1 MKSPAKKARPVA
13 LYDDPTWYK
22 DAIIYEVHLRAF
34 KDSNGDGIGDWNG
47 LTESLEYLQDLG
59 ITAIW
64 ILPFYPSPLRDGGYD
79 IAEYTGIHEAYGTL
93 RDFRRFMAEA
103 HRRGLRVIT
112 ELVLNHTSSDHAW
125 FQRARRAR
133 PHSKWRNFYVWSDDQ
148 ARYADARIIFKDY
161 ETSNWA
167 WDPIAKSYYWHRFY
181 SHQPDLNFEN
191 PDVQNA
197 LFDVVDFWCDL
208 GVDGLRLDAV
218 PYLFE
223 REGTNCENLP
233 ETHAFLK
240 TLRAHI
246 DKKWS
251 SRMLLAEA
259 NQWPV
264 DAAAY
269 FGAGDECH
277 MNFHFPLM
285 PRMFMAVELEDSF
298 PIVNILNQTPQLAE
312 NCQWATFL
320 RNHDEL
326 TLEMVTEEDRDYMV
340 QAYAQDRNARINLGI
355 RRRLAPLLK
364 VRSKIE
370 LMNVLLM
377 SLPGTPVLYYGD
389 EIGMGDNIYLGDR
402 DGVRTPMQ
410 WSADANAGFSR
421 AKPQQLYLPVI
432 IDAEFHYQAVNVETQ
447 QRNTSSL
454 LWWMKRLLALR
465 KQFKVFG
472 RGTLEFLRPDN
483 ARVIAFLREYQGTTI
498 LVVGNLSRFAQFV
511 ELDLSRYRGQSPTEL
526 WGRTRFP
533 PIGEAPYGLSLGP
546 HGYYFFLLEALAAAP
561 LETTELPTWSLSGSW
576 LSLFNPELRQRTA
589 QMLAAYFV
597 QQRLGQDKQG
607 RFESA
612 AIADLFLIPDS
623 RQTPAWS
630 DAHVY
635 VAVILNVVDASGT
648 SEKYFISIGFAA
660 ASRADELTKTASRH
674 AVARLHLHRPDA
686 ESESLAG
693 VLFDALAL
701 PGLPEILIREIAAR
715 RVLVGEYGKLQ
726 GLPTKSMKS
735 AEASLDWPVRVM
747 MSSRNSAIVHGDR
760 FVVKYFGCLEKT
772 PSVEGEVGQFFSKS
786 KSRVAV
792 PSLVG
797 TLDYRENRGD
807 SATIA
812 LVQQYIANWG
822 DAFRL
827 TQDAIER
834 YFDGLSSEDLSRDS
848 APRLPANPVGSADER
863 NAAQVI
869 GRMGAHHERTMRL
882 AVRTGELH
890 LALSRSAEDPAFA
903 PEPFTIMHQQS
914 LFQSAQNMLARTA
927 NTLRRSLSSLNER
940 ERALAAALLLQEQP
954 LTKRLS
960 AVTQHRIVVD
970 RIRCHGDFHLRQV
983 LWTGDDFV
991 IIDFEGDRHRPVSE
1005 RRYKRCPLR
1014 DIAWML
1020 HSFRNVARMTLSSG
1034 RIRPDDQWWLERWAE
1049 AFVRVMSATYVRSY
1063 LNVVEK
1069 ASFVPRAREDVALL
1083 LDFYYLEKCILDVT
1097 NDLQSRSAS
1106 FELALRE
1113 LLTQMEPTS

>member
-1 MKSPAKKARPVA
+1 MKTRLRQTRHVV

-47 LTESLEYLQDLG
+47 LTESLDYLQDLG

-79 IAEYTGIHEAYGTL
+79 IAEYTGIHEAYGSL
-93 RDFRRFMAEA
+93 RDFRRFMTEA

-112 ELVLNHTSSDHAW
+112 ELVLNHTSNDHAW

-133 PHSKWRNFYVWSDDQ
+133 QGSKWRNFYVWSDDQ
-148 ARYADARIIFKDY
+148 SRYADARIIFKDY

-181 SHQPDLNFEN
+181 SHQPDLNFDN
-191 PDVQNA
+191 PDVQEA
-197 LFDVVDFWCDL
+197 VLQVVDFWCEL

-223 REGTNCENLP
+223 RDGTNCENLP
-233 ETHAFLK
+233 ETHVFLK
-240 TLRAHI
+240 MLRAHI
-246 DKKWS
+246 DKTWN

-259 NQWPV
+259 NQWPI

-298 PIVNILNQTPQLAE
+298 PIVNILNQTPVLSE

-326 TLEMVTEEDRDYMV
+326 TLEMVTDEDRDYMV
-340 QAYAQDRNARINLGI
+340 RAYAQDRNARINLGI

-370 LMNVLLM
+370 LLNVLLM

-447 QRNTSSL
+447 QRNTASL

-465 KQFKVFG
+465 KQFHVFG
-472 RGTLEFLRPDN
+472 RGTLEFLHPDN
-483 ARVIAFLREYQGTTI
+483 GRVIAFLREYQGTII

-511 ELDLSRYRGQSPTEL
+511 ELDLTRYRGRSPVEL

-533 PIGEAPYGLSLGP
+533 IVGETLYGLSLGP
-546 HGYYFFLLEALAAAP
+546 HGYYWFHLEMLVASTP
-561 LETTELPTWSLSGSW
+561 EPSERPTFSLPNSW
-576 LSLFNPELRQRTA
+576 LSLFDSEQQVMTART
-589 QMLAAYFV
+589 LAAYFLY
-597 QQRLGQDKQG
+597 QRLGQKKQKVI
-607 RFESA
+607 ESA
-612 AIADLFLIPDS
+612 SIIDIFPIPDPH
-623 RQTPAWS
+623 QAPAWN

-635 VAVILNVVDASGT
+635 VAVILEVTDISGNT
-648 SEKYFISIGFAA
+648 ERYFLALGFASS
-660 ASRADELTKTASRH
+660 SRADELTKNAQSLI
-674 AVARLHLHRPDA
+674 VARLHIQRANLEN
-686 ESESLAG
+686 ESVSG

-701 PGLPEILIREIAAR
+701 PGLPEVLLQQIAAR
-715 RVLVGEYGKLQ
+715 KSIVGERGKLQ
-726 GLPTKSMKS
+726 GLPMKLMKS
-735 AEASLDWPVRVM
+735 AITSRDWPVRVV
-747 MSSRNSAIVHGDR
+747 MSHRNTAIIHGDR
-760 FVVKYFGCLEKT
+760 LVVKYFGRVEEG
-772 PSVEGEVGQFFSKS
+772 PSVEREVGRFFSKCGGQ
-786 KSRVAV
+786 VAV
-792 PSLVG
+792 PPLAG
-797 TLDYRENRGD
+797 MMDYREHNGA
-807 SATIA
+807 STTIA
-812 LVQQYIANWG
+812 LVHHYVANWG
-822 DAFRL
+822 DAFQL

-834 YFDGLSSEDLSRDS
+834 YFDRLLGEDT
-848 APRLPANPVGSADER
+848 PRRAVPQLPTSFLDPELER
-863 NAAQVI
+863 NCAAI
-869 GRMGAHHERTMRL
+869 IEIIGAHHDRTIRL
-882 AVRTGELH
+882 AVRTAELH
-890 LALSRSAEDPAFA
+890 LALATSRDDPAFA
-903 PEPFTIMHQQS
+903 PEALTLMHQQS
-914 LFQSAQNMLARTA
+914 LFQSAQNMLARTV
-927 NTLRRSLSSLNER
+927 NTIRRSLSNFNER
-940 ERALAAALLLQEQP
+940 ERALAAAVIMQEQAM
-954 LTKRLS
+954 TKRLS
-960 AVTQHRIVVD
+960 MITHHRIAAE
-970 RIRCHGDFHLRQV
+970 RIRCHGDFYLQQV

-991 IIDFEGDRHRPVSE
+991 IIDFEGDRHRPLSE
-1005 RRYKRCPLR
+1005 RRYKRNPLR

-1020 HSFRNVARMTLSSG
+1020 QSFHDVARKTLLRG
-1034 RIRPDDQWWLERWAE
+1034 RIRPDDQWWLESWTD
-1049 AFVRVMSATYVRSY
+1049 AFVRVMSAVYVRRY
-1063 LNVVEK
+1063 VNVVEN
-1069 ASFVPRAREDVALL
+1069 APFIPRAPEDIALL
-1083 LDFYYLEKCILDVT
+1083 LDFYRLEKCILDVA
-1097 NDLQSRSAS
+1097 NGLEERSPQ
-1106 FELALRE
+1106 FEFALRE
-1113 LLTQMEPTS
+1113 LLARMEPQP

>member
-1 MKSPAKKARPVA
+1 MKSRSSHKRHVV

-47 LTESLEYLQDLG
+47 LTDSLDYLQDLG

-93 RDFRRFMAEA
+93 RDFRHFMTEA

-112 ELVLNHTSSDHAW
+112 ELVLNHTSNDHAW

-133 PHSKWRNFYVWSDDQ
+133 DGSKWRSFYVWSDDQ

-167 WDPIAKSYYWHRFY
+167 WDPVAKSYYWHRFY
-181 SHQPDLNFEN
+181 SHQPDLNFDN
-191 PDVQNA
+191 PDVRNA
-197 LFDVVDFWCDL
+197 MLQVVDFWCAL

-233 ETHAFLK
+233 ETHGFLRM
-240 TLRAHI
+240 LRAHI
-246 DKKWS
+246 DENWK

-259 NQWPV
+259 NQWPI

-298 PIVNILNQTPQLAE
+298 PIVNILNQTPKLAE
-312 NCQWATFL
+312 SCQWATFL

-326 TLEMVTEEDRDYMV
+326 TLEMVTDEDRDYMV
-340 QAYAQDRNARINLGI
+340 RAYAQDRNARINLGI

-447 QRNTSSL
+447 QRNTESL

-465 KQFKVFG
+465 KQFQVFG
-472 RGTLEFLRPDN
+472 RGTLEFLHPDN
-483 ARVIAFLREYQGTTI
+483 GRVIAFLREYQGTVI

-511 ELDLSRYRGQSPTEL
+511 ELDLSRYRGRALVEL

-533 PIGEAPYGLSLGP
+533 SIGENPYGLSLGS
-546 HGYYFFLLEALAAAP
+546 HGYYWFHLEP
-561 LETTELPTWSLSGSW
+561 VETSATEMSELPNVSLPDSW
-576 LSLFNPELRQRTA
+576 LSLFDFEQRRRTA
-589 QMLAAYFV
+589 QILASYFLY
-597 QQRLGQDKQG
+597 QRSGQKKQKMI
-607 RFESA
+607 ESA
-612 AIADLFLIPDS
+612 AIVDIFPIPDP
-623 RQTPAWS
+623 RQSAVPS
-630 DAHVY
+630 DAHIY
-635 VAVILNVVDASGT
+635 VATILQVTDAFGRV
-648 SEKYFISIGFAA
+648 EKYFLALGFAGPT
-660 ASRADELTKTASRH
+660 RADELAKNAQQH
-674 AVARLHLHRPDA
+674 LVARLHVQRA
-686 ESESLAG
+686 ERNEEPVSG
-693 VLFDALAL
+693 VVFDALAL
-701 PGLPEILIREIAAR
+701 PGLPEIMIQQIAAR
-715 RVLVGEYGKLQ
+715 KYIVGEHGRLQ
-726 GLPTKSMKS
+726 GWPLKSMKS
-735 AEASLDWPVRVM
+735 AITSVDWPVRVVK
-747 MSSRNSAIVHGDR
+747 SNRNTAIVHGDR
-760 FVVKYFGCLEKT
+760 FVVKYFGRLEDG
-772 PSVEGEVGQFFSKS
+772 PSVEREVGRFLTRSN
-786 KSRVAV
+786 RNVAV
-792 PSLVG
+792 PRLAG
-797 TLDYRENRGD
+797 TIDYREHRGA
-807 SATIA
+807 STTVA
-812 LVQQYIANWG
+812 LVHHYIANWG
-822 DAFRL
+822 DAFQL

-834 YFDGLSSEDLSRDS
+834 YFDHLLREDTPRHTTLPLPNSLVDAEMERVG
-848 APRLPANPVGSADER
+848 APIIEL
-863 NAAQVI
+863 
-869 GRMGAHHERTMRL
+869 MGAHHDRIIRL
-882 AVRTGELH
+882 AVRTAELH
-890 LALSRSAEDPAFA
+890 LALATSRDDPAFT
-903 PEPFTIMHQQS
+903 PEPFTPMHQQS
-914 LFQSAQNMLARTA
+914 LFQSAQNMLARMIDA
-927 NTLRRSLSSLNER
+927 LRRRLSSLNER
-940 ERALAAALLLQEQP
+940 ERALGAAVIVQEQAM
-954 LTKRLS
+954 TKRLS
-960 AVTQHRIVVD
+960 LVTQQRIEVD
-970 RIRCHGDFHLRQV
+970 RIRCHGDFHLQQA

-991 IIDFEGDRHRPVSE
+991 IIDFEGDRCRPISE

-1014 DIAWML
+1014 DVAWMV
-1020 HSFRNVARMTLSSG
+1020 HSFHDVARKTLFRG
-1034 RIRPDDQWWLERWAE
+1034 RVRPDDQWWLENRTG
-1049 AFVRVMSATYVRSY
+1049 AFVRVMSAIYVRAY
-1063 LNVVEK
+1063 LNAVDK
-1069 ASFVPRAREDVALL
+1069 ASFIPRSREDVELL
-1083 LDFYYLEKCILDVT
+1083 LHFYRLEKCIADVA
-1097 NDLQSRSAS
+1097 NGMQERSAQ
-1106 FELALRE
+1106 FEFSLRE
-1113 LLTQMEPTS
+1113 LLAQMEPNP